1 MHARTWLSVLS
12 LPLVAAFTLPVVQ
25 QGNPSKPQPA
35 AGVKAAPQDP
45 LAGLSDIQDVL
56 SLVQQNYV
64 DPPDMEKVVS
74 GGVQAVLER
83 SHPLNAYLTAE
94 DLRLPDPGPAEA
106 GLVVVKRG
114 IYATVVGVVPGG
126 PAAKAGIQAGDVIRK
141 LDGDSVGRISAWA
154 LERKLRG
161 PEGSTLDLYRYNAT
175 GDLTK
180 TSVKRQLILPGSIAL
195 KQGQGALMAFLP
207 DLAPGRAEELKKL
220 LAPVDRGQTLVLDL
234 RQCLKGSMEEAAA
247 VAGLLGAKGSF
258 ATLQEAGKPNREMAV
273 TGSGTPFARTALL
286 MGRST
291 LGAAEVLA
299 ACLKKDGTKAF
310 GERTPGLGVERARF
324 ALRQGGAVELVSKR
338 WLGLGGEK
346 LDRQGL
352 APDQVLRIA
361 DTEDPLAKVLTAL
374 AAPEPTPKPAA
385 SASEKVPIPD
395 PEATPHPIKKPLTE
409 KPLH

>member
-12 LPLVAAFTLPVVQ
+12 LPLVAAFTMPVLQ
-25 QGNPSKPQPA
+25 QGNPPKPQSVVGA
-35 AGVKAAPQDP
+35 KTTPQDP

-114 IYATVVGVVPGG
+114 IYATVLAVVPGG

-141 LDGDSVGRISAWA
+141 VDGDSVGRLSAWA

-161 PEGSTLDLYRYNAT
+161 PVGSSLDLYRYNAT

-180 TSVKRQLILPGSIAL
+180 TTVLRQLIAPGPVVL
-195 KQGQGALMAFLP
+195 KQGQGALLLFLP
-207 DLAPGRAEELKKL
+207 DLASGRAEEVKKAL
-220 LAPVDRGQTLVLDL
+220 VAADRGQTLVLDL
-234 RQCLKGSMEEAAA
+234 RQCLKGSMDEAAA
-247 VAGLLGAKGSF
+247 VAGLLGSKGNF
-258 ATLQEAGKPNREMAV
+258 ATLEEAGKPDRV
-273 TGSGTPFARTALL
+273 LPVIGTGVPFTRLALL
-286 MGRST
+286 VGRST
-291 LGAAEVLA
+291 LGAPEVLA
-299 ACLKKDGTKAF
+299 SCLKKDGAKAL
-310 GERTPGLGVERARF
+310 GERTPGFGVERTRF
-324 ALRQGGAVELVSKR
+324 ALKQGGAVELVSKR
-338 WLGLGGEK
+338 WVGLGGEK
-346 LDRQGL
+346 LDRQGVV
-352 APDQVLRIA
+352 PDQVLKVA

-374 AAPEPTPKPAA
+374 ANPAPAGKPTTQASDEAVAPTPGA
-385 SASEKVPIPD
+385 VPP
-395 PEATPHPIKKPLTE
+395 PSKKPN
-409 KPLH
+409 H